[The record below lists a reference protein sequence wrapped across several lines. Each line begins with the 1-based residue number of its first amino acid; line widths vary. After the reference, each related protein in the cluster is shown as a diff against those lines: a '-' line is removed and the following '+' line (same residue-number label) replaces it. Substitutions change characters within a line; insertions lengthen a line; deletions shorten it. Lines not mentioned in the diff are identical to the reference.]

1 MTPLLIIRIA
11 MLSGVLAFGAMTWF
25 LQQRDG
31 APAAIPEAS
40 QQTLLWMGRGLWA
53 LVIVGCVLVY
63 QVMGRSDTAK
73 VRQLSIVAWAMGEA
87 LALFGGV
94 VWFVSGSPSWYIPG
108 LTFLVLTFVV
118 FKPEGAR
125 G

>member
-1 MTPLLIIRIA
+1 MTPSLIIRIA
-11 MLSGVLAFGAMTWF
+11 MLSGVLVFGAMTWF

-31 APAAIPEAS
+31 APPAIPESS

-53 LVIVGCVLVY
+53 AVIVGCVLVY
-63 QVMGRSDTAK
+63 QFIGRSGTAK
-73 VRQLSIVAWAMGEA
+73 ARQLNIVAWAMGET

-94 VWFVSGSPSWYIPG
+94 VWFVSGSPSWYISG

-118 FKPEGAR
+118 FKPEVAR
-125 G
+125 Q